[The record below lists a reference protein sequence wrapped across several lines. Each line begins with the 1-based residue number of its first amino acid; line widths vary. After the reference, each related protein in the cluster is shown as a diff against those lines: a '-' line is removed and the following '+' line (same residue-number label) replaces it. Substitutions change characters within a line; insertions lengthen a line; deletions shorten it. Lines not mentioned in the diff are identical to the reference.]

1 MLLYSVLS
9 DFYRSTSGILKTP
22 GARSSKLDKIT
33 SISQNRQFQHVLASS
48 GSTGYIV
55 AQDLHNKCEV
65 VALVSGGVGQVGIIG
80 GGGGRRGMSSVA

>member
-1 MLLYSVLS
+1 MYVAVYSLLS

-22 GARSSKLDKIT
+22 GARSSKLDEIT

-55 AQDLHNKCEV
+55 AQDLRNKCEV
-65 VALVSGGVGQVGIIG
+65 VALAYSGAGQVGIMVVVV
-80 GGGGRRGMSSVA
+80 RGA